1 MEDVMMNE
9 MMADALYD
17 ELKEIRAGFF
27 SMNDATQFVWDKMIS
42 KKNELFIEQAYLD
55 DRDVASSIYFDI
67 EEDIQYFLFDY
78 DLDDVDFPLIANL
91 LLVGRRP

>member
-1 MEDVMMNE
+1 MSEIQ
-9 MMADALYD
+9 ADATYD
-17 ELKEIRAGFF
+17 ELKEIQAGFF
-27 SMNDATQFVWDKMIS
+27 QMNDATQFVWDKMIS

-55 DRDVASSIYFDI
+55 DRDVATSIYCDI

-91 LLVGRRP
+91 LIVGRRP

>member
-1 MEDVMMNE
+1 MNE
-9 MMADALYD
+9 IQADAIYD

>member
-1 MEDVMMNE
+1 MNE
-9 MMADALYD
+9 IQADAIYD

-42 KKNELFIEQAYLD
+42 TKNELFIEQSYLD
-55 DRDVASSIYFDI
+55 DRDIASSIYFDI
-67 EEDIQYFLFDY
+67 EEDIQYFRFDY

>member
-1 MEDVMMNE
+1 MNE
-9 MMADALYD
+9 IQADAIYD
-17 ELKEIRAGFF
+17 ELKEIQAGFF

-55 DRDVASSIYFDI
+55 DRDVATSIYYDI

-78 DLDDVDFPLIANL
+78 DLDDVDFSLIANL
-91 LLVGRRP
+91 LIVGRRP

>member
-1 MEDVMMNE
+1 MNE
-9 MMADALYD
+9 IQADAIYD

-55 DRDVASSIYFDI
+55 DRDVATSIYYDI

-91 LLVGRRP
+91 LIVGRRP

>member
-1 MEDVMMNE
+1 MNE
-9 MMADALYD
+9 IQADAIYD

-42 KKNELFIEQAYLD
+42 TKNELFIEQAYLD
-55 DRDVASSIYFDI
+55 DRDIASSIYFDI
-67 EEDIQYFLFDY
+67 EEDIQYFRFDY

>member
-1 MEDVMMNE
+1 MNE
-9 MMADALYD
+9 IQADAIYD

-55 DRDVASSIYFDI
+55 DRDIATSIYYDI
-67 EEDIQYFLFDY
+67 EEDTQYFLFDY

-91 LLVGRRP
+91 LLTGRRP

>member
-1 MEDVMMNE
+1 MNE
-9 MMADALYD
+9 MQADAIYD

-42 KKNELFIEQAYLD
+42 TKNELFIEQAYLD
-55 DRDVASSIYFDI
+55 DRDIASSIYFDI
-67 EEDIQYFLFDY
+67 EEDIQYFRFDY

>member
-1 MEDVMMNE
+1 MMNE
-9 MMADALYD
+9 MMADAMYD
-17 ELKEIRAGFF
+17 ELKEMRAGFF

-42 KKNELFIEQAYLD
+42 RKNDLFIQQAYLD
-55 DRDVASSIYFDI
+55 QRDVTSAIYFDI

-78 DLDDVDFPLIANL
+78 DLNDVDFCLISSL

>member
-1 MEDVMMNE
+1 MNE
-9 MMADALYD
+9 VQADAIYD
-17 ELKEIRAGFF
+17 EMKEIRAGFF

-55 DRDVASSIYFDI
+55 DRNVIENIYYDI

-78 DLDDVDFPLIANL
+78 DLDDVDFSLIAKL
-91 LLVGRRP
+91 LIVGRRP